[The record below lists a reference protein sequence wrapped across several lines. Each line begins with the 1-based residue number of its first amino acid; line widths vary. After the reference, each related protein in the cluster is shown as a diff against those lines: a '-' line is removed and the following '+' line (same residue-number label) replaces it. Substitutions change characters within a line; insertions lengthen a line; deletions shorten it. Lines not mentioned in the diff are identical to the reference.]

1 MIIII
6 MGVSG
11 CGKTTIGNLLAEKTG
26 IHFYDAD
33 EFHPSENIE
42 KMKNKI
48 PLTDVDRKPWL
59 QTLSKKLKEWNQT
72 GGAIL
77 ACSALKESYRELLS
91 SEIENPFWVYLSGSF
106 EQINERLES
115 RNNHFMPSS
124 LLKSQFETLEIP
136 TYGLHISIEES
147 PLNITNTIILNTKQ
161 MKKATIGIIGLGVM
175 GKSLSLNIAEKGFPI
190 AVYNRKEKGEENM
203 VSEFLQD
210 NKSFENLTGFT
221 KIQDFINA
229 VEKPRQ
235 IFLMIKAGKAI
246 DAVIEQIIPYL
257 SENDIII
264 DGGNSHYLD
273 TEKRYNY
280 LATKHINFIGC
291 GVSGGEE
298 GARKGPSIMPGGN
311 PESYKIVAPILEA
324 ISAKDAQN
332 NPCCTFIG
340 NKGAGHFIKMVHNGI
355 EYAEMQLLAELYALL
370 SSTLNNVEIAHLFS
384 TWNKTDLSSYLLE
397 ITIDILTK
405 KEGDQYLLDLIL
417 DKAGNK
423 GTGSWSSKAAL
434 DLGVPNTMM
443 ASAVFARYISSF
455 KKKRIKFAEKLNIK
469 TKVSKELNTT
479 AIENAYRFARII
491 NHHQGFDLMQEAS
504 KEYHWDLNL
513 SEIARIWTNGCII
526 RSNFMEDLVVLFKKD
541 ESILENST
549 LFLNLINSENELK
562 KLIEMGLS
570 NRIPL
575 DTFWASYNYWTSI
588 TSENLPANLIQAQRD
603 YFGAHTYQR
612 KNDSSNQFFHTN
624 WLKND

>member
-11 CGKTTIGNLLAEKTG
+11 CGKTTIGKLLSKKTG
-26 IHFYDAD
+26 INFYDAD
-33 EFHPSENIE
+33 DFHPSENIE
-42 KMKNKI
+42 KMKNNM
-48 PLTDVDRKPWL
+48 PLTDVDRTPWL
-59 QTLSKKLKEWNQT
+59 LTLSKKLKEWDQT
-72 GGAIL
+72 TGAIL
-77 ACSALKESYRELLS
+77 ACSALKESYRELLN
-91 SEIENPFWVYLSGSF
+91 SEIENPLWIYLSGSF
-106 EQINERLES
+106 EQIKERLES
-115 RNNHFMPSS
+115 RDNHYMPSS

-136 TYGLHISIEES
+136 TYGLHIPIEQT
-147 PLNITNTIILNTKQ
+147 PTTITNTIISNTKR
-161 MKKATIGIIGLGVM
+161 MNKATIGIIGLGVM

-190 AVYNRKEKGEENM
+190 AVYNRKEKGEENI
-203 VSEFLQD
+203 VSEFLQE
-210 NKSFENLTGFT
+210 NKSFENLVGFSN
-221 KIQDFINA
+221 IQDFINS

-235 IFLMIKAGKAI
+235 FFLMIKAGKAI

-257 SENDIII
+257 SKNDIII

-280 LATKHINFIGC
+280 LATKQINFIGC

-324 ISAKDAQN
+324 ISAKDSQN

-355 EYAEMQLLAELYALL
+355 EYAEMQLLAELYGLL
-370 SSTLNNVEIAHLFS
+370 SSTMNNIEIANLFS
-384 TWNKTDLSSYLLE
+384 TWNKTDLASYLLE
-397 ITIDILTK
+397 ITIEILRK
-405 KEGDQYLLDLIL
+405 KEGDNYLLESIL

-443 ASAVFARYISSF
+443 ASAVFARYMSSF
-455 KKKRIKFAEKLNIK
+455 KEKRIALSKKLTIKKSAPQELNIA
-469 TKVSKELNTT
+469 
-479 AIENAYRFARII
+479 AIENAYRFARIV

-504 KEYHWDLNL
+504 TTYYWDLNL

-526 RSNFMEDLVVLFKKD
+526 RSNFMGNLVVLFKQN
-541 ESILENST
+541 ESILDHAT
-549 LFLNLINSENELK
+549 LFDDLNNSEDELK
-562 KLIEMGLS
+562 KLIEMGLT
-570 NRIPL
+570 NRVPL
-575 DTFWASYNYWTSI
+575 DTFWASYNYWISM

-612 KNDSSNQFFHTN
+612 KNDTSNQFFHTN